1 MKNTKAKNILG
12 RMKNILLITSVIL
25 SILILVSDIL
35 YNSLFITLVIKF
47 VAIINIYCFLSVNS
61 DYIINK

>member
-1 MKNTKAKNILG
+1 MAIAIPSGKFIKRLIIKVIVPQPIPYISLPKRFLG
-12 RMKNILLITSVIL
+12 
-25 SILILVSDIL
+25 
-35 YNSLFITLVIKF
+35 LVIKF